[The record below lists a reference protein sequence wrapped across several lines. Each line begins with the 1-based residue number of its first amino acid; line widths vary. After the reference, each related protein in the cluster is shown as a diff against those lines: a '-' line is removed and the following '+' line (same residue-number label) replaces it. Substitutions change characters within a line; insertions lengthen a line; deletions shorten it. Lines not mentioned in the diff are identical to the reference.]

1 MVNQPLRIKIAY
13 RSEKEEEKEK
23 KEKEKIPGI
32 GRYSMGPTITEI
44 RVLKVTEKHC
54 VDYKKKKISSSP
66 FRLKRFQKVVALVL
80 APLELGILYRG
91 CKDAKTI
98 IK

>member
-1 MVNQPLRIKIAY
+1 MKRAQNSD
-13 RSEKEEEKEK
+13 SESHVKHK
-23 KEKEKIPGI
+23 
-32 GRYSMGPTITEI
+32 
-44 RVLKVTEKHC
+44 KVTKKHC

-66 FRLKRFQKVVALVL
+66 FRFKRFQKVGALVL